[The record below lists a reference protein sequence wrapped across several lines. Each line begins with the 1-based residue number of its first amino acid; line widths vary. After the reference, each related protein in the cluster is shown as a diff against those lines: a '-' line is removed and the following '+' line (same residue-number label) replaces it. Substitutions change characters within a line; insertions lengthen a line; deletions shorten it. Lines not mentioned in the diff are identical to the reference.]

1 MCPARSTR
9 IFPGSGL
16 DPINIYSL
24 RSTVTAASHR
34 YSKEGRMR
42 AIYPAVLIAIVA
54 TFFLAAC
61 GGGAAT
67 PGEETGD
74 TATSQE
80 TPGLP
85 LWRYVNSGWVSPLNE
100 QDANAF
106 SRELKAAVI
115 TSSQEMDEFNRTVVS
130 KRTNG
135 TGATLSRPE
144 FPGSVVLAAYLMWL
158 PVRGDPLSV
167 VGLEV
172 DGNRVLVDLELE
184 EDPQGREYAFLF
196 APMTMVTVDRSVF
209 PEQGPVEFEFR
220 LDAETVVMVT
230 DTLE

>member
-1 MCPARSTR
+1 
-9 IFPGSGL
+9 
-16 DPINIYSL
+16 
-24 RSTVTAASHR
+24 
-34 YSKEGRMR
+34 MR
-42 AIYPAVLIAIVA
+42 AIYPAVLIAILA

-74 TATSQE
+74 SAASGA
-80 TPGLP
+80 PAGLP
-85 LWRYVNSGWVSPLNE
+85 LWRYVNSGWVSPLND
-100 QDANAF
+100 QDASAF
-106 SRELKAAVI
+106 SRELRAAVI
-115 TSSQEMDEFNRTVVS
+115 TSADEMDEFNRTVIS

-158 PVRGDPLSV
+158 PVQGDPLSV
-167 VGLEV
+167 VGLEI
-172 DGNRVLVDLELE
+172 DGNRVLVDLDLE

-209 PEQGPVEFEFR
+209 PEQGPVVFEFR
-220 LDAETVVMVT
+220 LDDETVATVI
-230 DTLE
+230 DTLD